1 MLLYGRVPGDC
12 TMGLREEIEPNV
24 RRKASS
30 TSQRSFPNYYVPI
43 FFFFFFFLVSKH
55 KTNLWVRN
63 QQNQFIMEAGAG
75 NGVGGTLTG
84 MTLTDVVK
92 EEGIVFV
99 LESKKPQS

>member
-1 MLLYGRVPGDC
+1 MSGERHPQQVKEVSQI
-12 TMGLREEIEPNV
+12 T
-24 RRKASS
+24 
-30 TSQRSFPNYYVPI
+30 TSQSF

>member
-1 MLLYGRVPGDC
+1 
-12 TMGLREEIEPNV
+12 
-24 RRKASS
+24 
-30 TSQRSFPNYYVPI
+30 
-43 FFFFFFFLVSKH
+43 
-55 KTNLWVRN
+55 
-63 QQNQFIMEAGAG
+63 MEAGAG